1 MSGKCAMPL
10 PSIQHLFPPAPS
22 FVEKDIPDLD
32 GKVAIVTGA
41 TSGVGYETAT
51 VLYSKNATVYVAARS
66 VQKGEKAI
74 ESIKSSQ
81 ECAGSRGRLVFL
93 ALDLS
98 DLTSIK
104 VAVQSFLKREERL
117 DILIHNAGVMQP
129 PAGSKTKLGHD
140 LEMGTNCLG
149 PFLLNSL
156 LLPLLRRTTA
166 SALPNS
172 VRVVWVSS
180 IVEFGTAQNGIIF
193 DEETGAPK
201 VLKDSMENYMQSK
214 VGNVFLANETA
225 KRAGGDGV
233 LSLSVHP
240 GLMKTELQ
248 RHQLA
253 LVGFTMVIIFKPPR
267 YGAYTELF
275 AALSPQVI
283 ARDNGA
289 YILPWGRFGTIP
301 DHIAKGIRSVSSGGT
316 GLQERFW
323 DWCENETAA
332 YS

>member
-1 MSGKCAMPL
+1 MSDKCAMSV
-10 PSIQHLFPPAPS
+10 PSIHHLFPPAPS
-22 FVEKDIPDLD
+22 FIEKDIPDLT
-32 GKVAIVTGA
+32 GKVAVVTGA
-41 TSGVGYETAT
+41 TSGVGHETAT
-51 VLYSKNATVYVAARS
+51 VLYSKNATVYIAARS
-66 VQKGEKAI
+66 AEKGDKAI
-74 ESIKSSQ
+74 EYIKSSP
-81 ECAGSRGRLVFL
+81 ECAGSRGRLTFL

-104 VAVQSFLKREERL
+104 ASAERFLEREERL

-129 PAGSKTKLGHD
+129 PPRSKTKLNHD

-149 PFLLNSL
+149 PFLLSGL
-156 LLPLLRRTTA
+156 LLPLLRRTAA
-166 SALPNS
+166 SCPNS

-180 IVEFGTAQNGIIF
+180 IIEFGTVHSGIIF
-193 DEETGAPK
+193 DEETGVPK

-225 KRAGGDGV
+225 KRAGGDGI

-248 RHQLA
+248 RHQPA
-253 LVGFTMVIIFKPPR
+253 LVGLMMRIMFKPPR

-275 AALSPQVI
+275 AALSPQVT
-283 ARDNGA
+283 AKDNGA

-301 DHIAKGIRSVSSGGT
+301 DHIAKGMRSVSRGGT

-323 DWCENETAA
+323 DWCDKETAA
-332 YS
+332 YR